1 MPDLLAKRKTKR
13 IVLWTE
19 PEEAW
24 VEIYEDLM
32 TQDVMDIS
40 KLTDQSTQN
49 FEVIVKILS
58 DWNFTKGA
66 EKAPINLE
74 TVGMIPMKYWF
85 MVLQD
90 ATAFKELQKMSD
102 KLTTTQKK
110 I

>member
-19 PEEAW
+19 PEEGW
-24 VEIYEDLM
+24 VEIYEELM

-40 KLTDQSTQN
+40 KLTDQTTQN

-58 DWNFTKGA
+58 DWNFTRGTK
-66 EKAPINLE
+66 KAPINLE